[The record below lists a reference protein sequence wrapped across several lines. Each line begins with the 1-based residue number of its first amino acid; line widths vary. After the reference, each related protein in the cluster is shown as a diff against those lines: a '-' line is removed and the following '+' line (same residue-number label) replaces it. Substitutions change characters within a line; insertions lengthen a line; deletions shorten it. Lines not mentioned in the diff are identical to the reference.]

1 MNISADTV
9 LSGYASPLGRMVLAA
24 VGERLLG
31 VWFDGQAHLPDL
43 SACASAPDHPVLQRT
58 AQQLAQ
64 YFAGQR
70 RTFDMPLATVA
81 GTPFQHAVW
90 RALRDIPFGST
101 CSYGELAVR
110 IGKPAAVRAVGAA
123 VGRNPLSIIVPC
135 HRVIG
140 ASGSLTG
147 YAGGLPRKTALL
159 NLEGVL

>member
-1 MNISADTV
+1 MKIPAFAVVSD
-9 LSGYASPLGRMVLAA
+9 YASPLGCMVLAA
-24 VGERLLG
+24 CDDHLLG
-31 VWFDGQAHLPDL
+31 VWFDNQAHLPDL
-43 SACASAPDHPVLQRT
+43 SACASDPAHPVLQIT
-58 AQQLAQ
+58 ARQLTQ

-70 RTFDMPLATVA
+70 HSFELPLATSS
-81 GTPFQHAVW
+81 GTPFQQAVW
-90 RALRDIPFGST
+90 QALRGLPFGST

-147 YAGGLPRKTALL
+147 YAGGLHRKTALL
-159 NLEGVL
+159 HLEGIL